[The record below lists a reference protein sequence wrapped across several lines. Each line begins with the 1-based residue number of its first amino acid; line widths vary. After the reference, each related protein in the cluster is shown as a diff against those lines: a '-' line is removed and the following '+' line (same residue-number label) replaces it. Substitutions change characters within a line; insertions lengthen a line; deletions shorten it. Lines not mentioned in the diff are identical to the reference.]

1 MLRPGGRFLFNV
13 WDSFQANADW
23 ALIIA
28 AHIVGSAI
36 GRDPLTMLDLPYH
49 DDQQI
54 RSDLVAAGFTEIE
67 LERVSEPSRAA
78 SAREA
83 GMKVVA
89 VASSMPAALIEPCSS
104 VIPMAAVWR

>member
-1 MLRPGGRFLFNV
+1 M
-13 WDSFQANADW
+13 
-23 ALIIA
+23 A

-36 GRDPLTMLDLPYH
+36 GRDPLTILAPPYH

-83 GMKVVA
+83 GMIVC
-89 VASSMPAALIEPCSS
+89 PARCCGARSRRTIQADLRRSLARSPNRCCLGSGKARLRGPRELC
-104 VIPMAAVWR
+104 